1 MLVLAWD
8 QSFDKVRLL
17 YGALDIMSDEQ
28 EIGPS
33 VPSPRIVDPPDAANT
48 PGQFTKSIDKGIQ
61 LLIGCADRLKP
72 AAALLAVTKS
82 KDALEDLV
90 TQLREAN
97 QNLVI
102 AAICAQE
109 MQATAEATNQ
119 RQVEFLSMLAH
130 ELRNP
135 LAPVA
140 LATELVGKIKD
151 AHPQLPKLHGIISR
165 QVSHMTRLIDDLLDA
180 SRVSSGKVRLHMRPL
195 LLSNVIASAVETG
208 QPYIDKRRQSLR
220 IDMPDTPIVI
230 DGDLTRLTQVFS
242 NLLINAAKFS
252 PEGET
257 VTLAVSISGHVVS
270 ISVKDNGVGI
280 AADFQPFIFDLFT
293 QGPRSLD
300 RSQGGLGIGL
310 SLVRTIVESHGGT
323 VSVHSDGG
331 GRGSEFTVQMALAA
345 DIEIGP
351 GHSLSHMVDPHRARI
366 LLVEDNL
373 DINQIL
379 NNLLTQTGHIVTSA
393 YDGTAALQLAKDHV
407 YDVIVCDIGLP
418 GMDGYA
424 LVEELQGHLFRST
437 PCFIAMTGY
446 NQPESRS
453 RAMSVGFDHYLV
465 KPIAADALV
474 NIIADCNLH

>member
-1 MLVLAWD
+1 
-8 QSFDKVRLL
+8 
-17 YGALDIMSDEQ
+17 MSDEQ

-33 VPSPRIVDPPDAANT
+33 APPPRIVDPPDAIDT

-72 AAALLAVTKS
+72 AAALLAVAKS
-82 KDALEDLV
+82 KNALEELV
-90 TQLREAN
+90 AQLREAN

-195 LLSNVIASAVETG
+195 MLSDVIASAAETG
-208 QPYIDKRRQSLR
+208 QPFIDKRRQSLR
-220 IDMPDTPIVI
+220 IEMPDTPDMPIVI
-230 DGDLTRLTQVFS
+230 DGDLTRLSQVFS

-257 VTLAVSISGHVVS
+257 VTLAVSVAGHVVS

-300 RSQGGLGIGL
+300 RSQGGLGVGL

-323 VSVHSDGG
+323 VSVRSEGL
-331 GRGSEFTVQMALAA
+331 GRGSEFTVQLALAA

-351 GHSLSHMVDPHRARI
+351 GRSLSHIVDPHRARI

-379 NNLLTQTGHIVTSA
+379 NNLLTRTGHIVTSA
-393 YDGTAALQLAKDHV
+393 YDGTVALQLAKDHV

-424 LVEELQGHLFRST
+424 LVEELHGHLFRST

-453 RAMSVGFDHYLV
+453 RAMAVGFDHYLV